1 MQSMEA
7 LYTQWFHTLLL
18 LAFISLTA
26 SQTRNGSDITCSTTR
41 ECQSH
46 DITCSPNS
54 DCTVTCSGQTSCL
67 NTNIYGP
74 QSNNNLT
81 LICYVDSCRIA
92 NIYGPSDGNVYIRCK
107 RWQSCIGI
115 TVHAE
120 SGTDYL
126 DILVT
131 ETGDSFWGGFGIAK
145 IYCPISQ
152 TPKSCSLRISGL
164 TAMPR
169 HNPSTLISSMHIY
182 AQNGYRD
189 IDISCE
195 GWQSV
200 DECFD
205 SLHPGGVPLFFCGT
219 SFDYACFTA
228 PRTIEDK
235 MATDW
240 RCNND
245 TGITDDDL
253 CSVSNTMPPGIY
265 GSHFYCVD
273 PFICALA
280 SGLTIPIRCNHDKD
294 CTLRCMSHFACSK
307 LEVHGPVNGDLDVY
321 CSRRFTNGGNNQ
333 NICSQ
338 MKLYGPSNG
347 DLNLLC
353 NDTVPEAYVSEGPTC
368 PFMIIDAQTTNTN
381 RVNIV
386 ILSTMLGPKSKTFSS
401 STVKCPSNG
410 LTDTCSIDV
419 TASGQNVI
427 DNLQIYAENAFY
439 SLSLS
444 CDYNTS
450 AADNCYTTEPTLYC
464 GASSSKIC
472 PLTLSTGIDGWECSD
487 TSNWIDRCDLTKF
500 PSQAPSKTPSKS
512 PTKLPTMHPTP
523 TPTISAINPSVD
535 PTVSPINPIM
545 LLDTTSM
552 GNTSYNPPLPS
563 MRSLILNIILSFVVT
578 LCVIGVA
585 SVCLYKLYQRKK
597 ERKTQQ
603 EKAMIVQT
611 ANDSKTA
618 VQSTNNIHKQNESEC
633 IPVYTEANSELVVD
647 TDHNEMK

>member
-1 MQSMEA
+1 MEA

-273 PFICALA
+273 PFIPAKVP
-280 SGLTIPIRCNHDKD
+280 TI
-294 CTLRCMSHFACSK
+294 L
-307 LEVHGPVNGDLDVY
+307 
-321 CSRRFTNGGNNQ
+321 
-333 NICSQ
+333 
-338 MKLYGPSNG
+338 
-347 DLNLLC
+347 
-353 NDTVPEAYVSEGPTC
+353 
-368 PFMIIDAQTTNTN
+368 
-381 RVNIV
+381 
-386 ILSTMLGPKSKTFSS
+386 
-401 STVKCPSNG
+401 
-410 LTDTCSIDV
+410 
-419 TASGQNVI
+419 
-427 DNLQIYAENAFY
+427 
-439 SLSLS
+439 
-444 CDYNTS
+444 
-450 AADNCYTTEPTLYC
+450 
-464 GASSSKIC
+464 
-472 PLTLSTGIDGWECSD
+472 
-487 TSNWIDRCDLTKF
+487 TSNPAQSPF
-500 PSQAPSKTPSKS
+500 PSKAPS
-512 PTKLPTMHPTP
+512 
-523 TPTISAINPSVD
+523 
-535 PTVSPINPIM
+535 
-545 LLDTTSM
+545 
-552 GNTSYNPPLPS
+552 
-563 MRSLILNIILSFVVT
+563 
-578 LCVIGVA
+578 
-585 SVCLYKLYQRKK
+585 
-597 ERKTQQ
+597 
-603 EKAMIVQT
+603 
-611 ANDSKTA
+611 
-618 VQSTNNIHKQNESEC
+618 NESEESVFESTNIEDRNYELTSNAAVPKDGTMMNLMVVGLVAMVVVALLFLFGIFYVLFDEEIHWSHSIQQAVTNADC
-633 IPVYTEANSELVVD
+633 EDNDDAMNNSLVSTGALGGGVINAGLVMQGSAKMTQGCKD
-647 TDHNEMK
+647 NEDSMSNVVTVGAGVEGIGNDCNDDNHGATDGQTNNGKPDDF